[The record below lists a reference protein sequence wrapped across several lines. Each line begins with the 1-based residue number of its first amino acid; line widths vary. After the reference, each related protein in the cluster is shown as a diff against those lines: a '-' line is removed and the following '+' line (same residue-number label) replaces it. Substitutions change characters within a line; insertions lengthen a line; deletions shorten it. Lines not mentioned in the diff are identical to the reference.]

1 MNLKFLLPFALL
13 ASPALAEFDTK
24 ITQAALDLSCTA
36 TQICD
41 FDGCRADATDFTAIW
56 GLTGVSENIVLQV
69 ELPTGQ
75 VTLQSGF
82 PSARPEKGVAIS
94 GASVITFATPGDYT
108 ANAKL
113 YSMSILSIDGGAR
126 GAQNVQATFVL
137 SETDETPALT
147 ARLLSGSCVMN
158 DIKR

>member
-1 MNLKFLLPFALL
+1 MNLKVLLPFPLL

-24 ITQAALDLSCTA
+24 ITQAALDLSCTT

-41 FDGCRADATDFTAIW
+41 LDGCRADATEIPALW
-56 GLTGVSENIVLQV
+56 GFTGVSENIVLQV

-94 GASVITFATPGDYT
+94 GASVITFAEPGDYT

-113 YSMSILSIDGGAR
+113 YAMSILSVDGGAR
-126 GAQNVQATFVL
+126 GADNVQANFVL
-137 SETDETPALT
+137 SETDEPPALT

-158 DIKR
+158 EIKR